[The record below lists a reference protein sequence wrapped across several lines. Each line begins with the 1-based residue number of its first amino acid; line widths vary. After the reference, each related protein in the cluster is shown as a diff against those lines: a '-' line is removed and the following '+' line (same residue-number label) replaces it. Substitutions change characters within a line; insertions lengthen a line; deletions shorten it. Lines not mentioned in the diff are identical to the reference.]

1 MQLSGKVVL
10 VTGAARGIGAAAA
23 RALAER
29 GARLALVGLEPEL
42 LAGVAAACGPT
53 ATWHEADVADP
64 EALQAAVDAALAAH
78 GRLDVVFANAGIAI
92 IGPVH
97 RLAPQD
103 VARQLQVNVL
113 GAFHTA
119 RSTAD
124 ALIATRG
131 YLLFNAS
138 IAAVSGIPSLGPYA
152 ASKSGVDALAAVLRT
167 ELAAHGVAVGVVYFG
182 WVDTDL
188 VRQDA
193 HPDLRAVRVGAPG
206 PLGRAIPVEQAAG
219 AVLRAVQGRRRTVV
233 EPRWLAPVLPLRGLV
248 RPALDLV
255 GRRYAPGLERRWE
268 RAVAER
274 GMHDASRP
282 RGPSRTGT

>member
-1 MQLSGKVVL
+1 MEVSGKVVL

-23 RALAER
+23 RELASR
-29 GARLALVGLEPEL
+29 GARLALVGLEPER
-42 LAGVAAACGPT
+42 LAEVVAACGPT
-53 ATWHEADVADP
+53 ATWHEADIADAG
-64 EALQAAVDAALAAH
+64 ALQAAVAAAFAAH

-92 IGPVH
+92 LGPLH
-97 RLAPQD
+97 RLDAGD
-103 VARQLQVNVL
+103 VARQIEVNLL

-119 RSTAD
+119 RATAA
-124 ALIATRG
+124 ALIATGG

-188 VRQDA
+188 VRRDA
-193 HPDLRAVRVGAPG
+193 HPDLGAVRALPG
-206 PLGRAIPVEQAAG
+206 PLGRAIPVEQAAA
-219 AVLRAVQGRRRTVV
+219 AVLRAVEGRRRAVV
-233 EPRWLAPVLPLRGLV
+233 APRWLAPALPLRGVV
-248 RPALDLV
+248 RPLLDVV
-255 GRRYAPGLERRWE
+255 GRRYAPALERRWE
-268 RAVAER
+268 RAAAAHGV
-274 GMHDASRP
+274 HDASRP